1 MTMNDVAAI
10 VYLLACVWL
19 FLRVMADEGPGMVAR
34 HRSLVTMAL
43 LAIVVPPLLGGC
55 DLAESTPKE
64 ATFGNAARGAEL
76 IKQHGC
82 GGCHIIPGIRL
93 ADGLVGPPLNHMGK
107 RVYIAG
113 LLRNT
118 PANMIRWLR
127 DPQGVVPCNAMPDM
141 GLSEDQARDIAAYLS
156 TLE

>member
-1 MTMNDVAAI
+1 MNDVAAI

-19 FLRVMADEGPGMVAR
+19 FLRLIADEGRGAVAR
-34 HRSLVTMAL
+34 HGSLVTMSLSIVAL
-43 LAIVVPPLLGGC
+43 SVMLGGC

-64 ATFGNAARGAEL
+64 ATFGNAARGSEL

-82 GGCHIIPGIRL
+82 GGCHIIPGIRR

-118 PANMIRWLR
+118 PANMIKWLR
-127 DPQGVVPCNAMPDM
+127 DPQGVVPDNAMPDM

>member
-1 MTMNDVAAI
+1 MSDIAAI

-19 FLRVMADEGPGMVAR
+19 VLRLIGDEGRGAVAR
-34 HRSLVTMAL
+34 HGSLVTMSFSIVAL
-43 LAIVVPPLLGGC
+43 TLMLGGC
-55 DLAESTPKE
+55 DLGESTPKE

-82 GGCHIIPGIRL
+82 GGCHIIPGIRR

-118 PANMIRWLR
+118 PANMIKWLR
-127 DPQGVVPCNAMPDM
+127 DPQGVVPGNAMPDM

>member
-1 MTMNDVAAI
+1 MT
-10 VYLLACVWL
+10 VYRLACVW
-19 FLRVMADEGPGMVAR
+19 FSLRLMTDEKRKVAAC
-34 HRSLVTMAL
+34 HRSLVTRSFLVIAL
-43 LAIVVPPLLGGC
+43 PLMLGGC

-76 IKQHGC
+76 IKEHGF
-82 GGCHIIPGIRL
+82 GGCHIIPGIRR

-118 PANMIRWLR
+118 PTNMIKWLR
-127 DPQGVVPCNAMPDM
+127 DPQGVVPGNAMPDM

>member
-127 DPQGVVPCNAMPDM
+127 DPQGVVPGNAMPDM

>member
-1 MTMNDVAAI
+1 MNNVTAMDYQESAG
-10 VYLLACVWL
+10 LAE
-19 FLRVMADEGPGMVAR
+19 AGD
-34 HRSLVTMAL
+34 RSLASKLVAMAL
-43 LAIVVPPLLGGC
+43 LITALSPVLGGC
-55 DLAESTPKE
+55 DAAESTPKE
-64 ATFGNAARGAEL
+64 AAFGDSTRGAKL

-82 GGCHIIPGIRL
+82 GGCHIIPGIRR

-113 LLRNT
+113 VLRNT
-118 PANMIRWLR
+118 PGNMIKWLR
-127 DPQGVVPCNAMPDM
+127 NPQAIVPGNAMPDM